1 MSWFYEHYR
10 EVSAV
15 GIRTTALLHK
25 ERSPYQEIAVYET
38 KGHGRFLTLDDMVM
52 VTELDEFAYHDLLS
66 HVPLCLHADPRRV
79 LVVGGGDGGTVR
91 EVLRHPSVEQVVLCE
106 IDERVT
112 RVCQEFMPSVAGA
125 LEDERV
131 QLHFED
137 AVAYIQNHQD
147 HFDAILVDSSEPIGP
162 AEGLFG
168 ADFLADVRNA
178 LRPGGVMSA
187 QAESPFYAP
196 EVITSFFANARESF
210 ASTHAYTGVVPTY
223 PGGLWTFMF
232 ASRER
237 GPDDLDRQ
245 RADSLGAR
253 YLDASSI
260 AAAFALPPF
269 VAELVNGAP
278 RG

>member
-10 EVSAV
+10 DVSAIGV
-15 GIRTTALLHK
+15 NTTGLLHK
-25 ERSPYQEIAVYET
+25 EKSPYQEIAVYST
-38 KGHGRFLTLDDMVM
+38 KGHGRLLTLDDMVM
-52 VTELDEFAYHDLLS
+52 VTELDEFAYHDLLT
-66 HVPLCLHADPRRV
+66 HVPLCLHAEPKRV

-91 EVLRHPSVEQVVLCE
+91 EVLRHPGVEEVVLCE

-112 RVCQEFMPSVAGA
+112 RVCQQFIPSIAGA
-125 LEDERV
+125 LEDPRV
-131 QLHFED
+131 NLHFED
-137 AVAYIQNHQD
+137 AVAYIQNHEG

-168 ADFLADVRNA
+168 ASFLANVRDA

-237 GPDDLDRQ
+237 SPDDLDAS
-245 RADSLGAR
+245 RADQLRAR
-253 YLDASSI
+253 YLDAGAIS
-260 AAAFALPPF
+260 AAFALPPF
-269 VAELVNGAP
+269 VRALVEGVKP
-278 RG
+278 